1 MVQAILLLDCV
12 LFVQLNEE
20 LYSSWRERY
29 DVPRMGGYDLTRC
42 IIDASDESK
51 VTPLMLA
58 IRHENMELVNLF
70 IEAGASLKGRD
81 GDALTPL
88 MGDELTPLMY
98 AIDTRNVNVVDAL
111 TAAGVSVEAE
121 CEDDITPL
129 EYAMCGGWKSLDVIK
144 ALIEAGASLE
154 TVSATGF
161 RPLEYAITNGDLKVI
176 KALIEAGAPL
186 EAAGEG
192 GFTPLMYAIDDGD
205 VRVVKALVEAGASLD
220 AVDGDELTPLK
231 YAIDHRRLFHVD
243 VINVL
248 KDAERARSDTA
259 CLKAIFSEE
268 YAMPDVELDFE
279 P

>member
-1 MVQAILLLDCV
+1 MC
-12 LFVQLNEE
+12 
-20 LYSSWRERY
+20 SR
-29 DVPRMGGYDLTRC
+29 
-42 IIDASDESK
+42 
-51 VTPLMLA
+51 
-58 IRHENMELVNLF
+58 
-70 IEAGASLKGRD
+70 EAGASLKGVR
-81 GDALTPL
+81 
-88 MGDELTPLMY
+88 DELTPLMY
-98 AIDTRNVNVVDAL
+98 AIKTRNVNVVDAL

-121 CEDDITPL
+121 CEDDFTPL
-129 EYAMCGGWKSLDVIK
+129 EYAIDDGNGKSLDVITHILWIIT

-154 TVSATGF
+154 TVGGSGF
-161 RPLEYAITNGDLKVI
+161 RPLEYAITNDGDLKVI

-186 EAAGEG
+186 GAAGEG
-192 GFTPLMYAIDDGD
+192 DVTPLMYAIDDGD

-220 AVDGDELTPLK
+220 AVGGDELTPLK

-279 P
+279 SSHEGHVDLPWPPKAWISSASGEWRQVNLR

>member
-1 MVQAILLLDCV
+1 M
-12 LFVQLNEE
+12 
-20 LYSSWRERY
+20 
-29 DVPRMGGYDLTRC
+29 
-42 IIDASDESK
+42 
-51 VTPLMLA
+51 
-58 IRHENMELVNLF
+58 
-70 IEAGASLKGRD
+70 
-81 GDALTPL
+81 
-88 MGDELTPLMY
+88 
-98 AIDTRNVNVVDAL
+98 
-111 TAAGVSVEAE
+111 
-121 CEDDITPL
+121 
-129 EYAMCGGWKSLDVIK
+129 
-144 ALIEAGASLE
+144 
-154 TVSATGF
+154 
-161 RPLEYAITNGDLKVI
+161 I

-231 YAIDHRRLFHVD
+231 YAIDHRRLFNVD

-279 P
+279 SSHEGHVDLPWPPKAWISSASGEWRQVNLR